1 MFNFRTVPLKFRLP
15 ALMVGFALL
24 VSGMLLTYSFLE
36 KRSYALNS
44 AQKAFQSE
52 ALQRQ
57 DNLQDWLADM
67 EKGLTVL
74 ATSPSTRNGIADLGA
89 AYRSIPG
96 DPRAVLQDAYITA
109 NPNPP
114 ERRALLVDVA
124 GPLPYFQQHS
134 TIHPTFTQWAEL
146 FGFYDIFLFDLNGNL
161 VYTVIKEDDFAQNFV
176 SGPFAET
183 GLGRT
188 FRAARDGTAGTIY
201 MSDLEEYAPSNNI
214 PAGFMA
220 TRVLGEDGRSVG
232 VVAVQMPLAE
242 LTRLAV
248 GADTLGETGDAYLI
262 GSDRKTR
269 SESRFAGR
277 FGVLDTVPMSPQ
289 VEDILAGREKFE
301 VNAMLM
307 SGQTGLARTLL
318 IEGPGVTWGLIVEQ
332 DLAEI
337 MAPVDRALVRM
348 LAITG
353 VAALIVLGLGIVIS
367 RSVTGPIERVSAAIK
382 AVADGDLHIAV
393 TGADRRDEIGRI
405 ALTLDGLR
413 QKLIG
418 AEIAEAERERLQIEQ
433 TKVVDAL
440 SLGLRNLA
448 TGDLTQPITQPFA
461 PDYEG
466 LRQDFNDML
475 EQLSDT
481 ISQVIDASSSIRGRS
496 TEISQASENL
506 SNRTENQAA
515 ALEETAAALDEMT
528 ASVKSAADGARQV
541 EGIVREAR
549 QEAEQSAGIVQGAV
563 AAMTEIRK
571 SSDQISQIIGVIDDI
586 AFQTNLLA
594 LNAGVEAAR
603 AGDAGR
609 GFAVVASE
617 VRALAQRSS
626 AAAKEIKTLISAST
640 QHVGRG
646 VEQVDRTGEALASI
660 VDRVSHI
667 STLISDIAAGAGEQ
681 STGLAEIN
689 VGITQLDQVTQQN
702 AAMSEE
708 STAASHALHQEA
720 SGLSDLVGHFQT
732 VTDGR
737 SVPKAPAR
745 VTAVPQPADKPAN
758 KPANKPAVRPTDRPA
773 QPVRSIASAA
783 PREVKSVTTGRGVW
797 QEF

>member
-1 MFNFRTVPLKFRLP
+1 MFNLRTVPLKYRLP
-15 ALMVGFALL
+15 ALMVGYALL
-24 VSGMLLTYSFLE
+24 VACVLQTYAFLE
-36 KRSYALNS
+36 QRSFALN
-44 AQKAFQSE
+44 AAHKAFQSE

-57 DNLQDWLADM
+57 DNLQGWLAEM
-67 EKGLTVL
+67 EKGLTLL
-74 ATSPSTRNGIADLGA
+74 AISPTTRRGILDLGA
-89 AYRSIPG
+89 AYRSIPA

-114 ERRALLVDVA
+114 EKRALLVDVA
-124 GPLPYFQQHS
+124 GPLAYFQRHS
-134 TIHPTFTQWAEL
+134 SIHPTFAQRAEL

-161 VYTVIKEDDFAQNFV
+161 VYTVAKEADFAQNFV
-176 SGPFAET
+176 SGPYAET

-188 FRAARDGTAGTIY
+188 FRAARDGTAGTIH
-201 MSDLEEYAPSNNI
+201 MSDLEEYAPSKNI

-220 TRVLGEDGRSVG
+220 IQVLGEDGKSVG
-232 VVAVQMPLAE
+232 VVAVQLPLTE

-248 GADTLGETGDAYLI
+248 GADTLGQTGDAYLI
-262 GSDRKTR
+262 GSDQKTR
-269 SESRFAGR
+269 SESRFEGR
-277 FGVLDTVPMSPQ
+277 FGILYKVPMSPQ
-289 VEDILAGREKFE
+289 VEDILAGREDFQID
-301 VNAMLM
+301 AMLM
-307 SGQTGLARTLL
+307 SGQIGLARTLL
-318 IEGPGVTWGLIVEQ
+318 IEGPGITWGLIVEE

-337 MAPVDRALVRM
+337 MLPVNKAIVRM
-348 LAITG
+348 LAITA
-353 VAALIVLGLGIVIS
+353 VAALIVLILGIVIA
-367 RSVTGPIERVSAAIK
+367 RSVTGPIERVGAAIK
-382 AVADGDLHIAV
+382 AVAEGDLQSAV
-393 TGADRRDEIGRI
+393 AGTDRRDEIGRI
-405 ALTLDGLR
+405 ALALDGLR
-413 QKLIG
+413 QKLVG

-433 TKVVDAL
+433 SKVVDAL

-448 TGDLTQPITQPFA
+448 TGDLSQPIVQPFTA
-461 PDYEG
+461 DYDG
-466 LRQDFNDML
+466 LRQDFNGTL

-481 ISQVIDASSSIRGRS
+481 ISQVIDASASIRGRS
-496 TEISQASENL
+496 TEISRASEDL

-515 ALEETAAALDEMT
+515 TLEETAAALDELT

-541 EGIVREAR
+541 EGIVRQAR
-549 QEAEQSAGIVQGAV
+549 EEAEQSAVVVQGAV
-563 AAMTEIRK
+563 AAMSEIRK

-689 VGITQLDQVTQQN
+689 LGITQLDQVTQQN
-702 AAMSEE
+702 AAMVEE

-737 SVPKAPAR
+737 SVPKAPAL
-745 VTAVPQPADKPAN
+745 VIAVPQPAN
-758 KPANKPAVRPTDRPA
+758 KPANKPADKPAVRPAGRPA

-783 PREVKSVTTGRGVW
+783 PREVKSATTGRGVW

>member
-1 MFNFRTVPLKFRLP
+1 MFKLRTVSLKYRLP
-15 ALMVGFALL
+15 ALIVGFALL
-24 VSGMLLTYSFLE
+24 VAGVLQTHAYLE
-36 KRSYALNS
+36 QRSSALNA

-57 DNLQDWLADM
+57 DNLQGWLAEM
-67 EKGLTVL
+67 EKGLLVL
-74 ATSPSTRNGIADLGA
+74 ATSPSTRSGIADLGA
-89 AYRSIPG
+89 AYRSILG
-96 DPRAVLQDAYITA
+96 DPRAVLQGAYITA

-134 TIHPTFTQWAEL
+134 TVHPLFAQRAEL
-146 FGFYDIFLFDLNGNL
+146 LGFFDIFLFDLNGNL
-161 VYTVIKEDDFAQNFV
+161 VYTVAKEADFAQNFV
-176 SGPFAET
+176 SGPFADT

-188 FRAARDGTAGTIY
+188 FRAARDGTADTIY
-201 MSDLEEYAPSNNI
+201 MSDLEEYAPSNNT

-220 TRVLGEDGRSVG
+220 TQVLGEDGKPLG
-232 VVAVQMPLAE
+232 VVAIQLPLME

-262 GSDRKTR
+262 GRDRKTR
-269 SESRFAGR
+269 SESRFKGR
-277 FGVLDTVPMSPQ
+277 FGILDAVPMSPQ
-289 VEDILAGREKFE
+289 VEDFLAGRDRFE
-301 VNAMLM
+301 DDVMLM
-307 SGQTGLARTLL
+307 SGQIGLARILL

-337 MAPVDRALVRM
+337 MAPVNKALIRM
-348 LAITG
+348 LAITA
-353 VAALIVLGLGIVIS
+353 VAALIVLGLGIVIA
-367 RSVTGPIERVSAAIK
+367 RSVTGPIERVGAAIK
-382 AVADGDLHIAV
+382 AVADGNLQSVV
-393 TGADRRDEIGRI
+393 TGADHRDEIGRI
-405 ALTLDGLR
+405 AWALDGLR

-418 AEIAEAERERLQIEQ
+418 AELAEAESERLQIEQ
-433 TKVVDAL
+433 SKVVDAL
-440 SLGLRNLA
+440 SQGLRNLA
-448 TGDLTQPITQPFA
+448 TGDLTQPIVQPFTA
-461 PDYEG
+461 DYDG
-466 LRQDFNDML
+466 LRQDFNGTL

-481 ISQVIDASSSIRGRS
+481 ISQVIEASASIRGRS

-506 SNRTENQAA
+506 SSRTENQAA

-541 EGIVREAR
+541 AGIVQKARE
-549 QEAEQSAGIVQGAV
+549 EAEQSAGIVQGAV

-737 SVPKAPAR
+737 SVQRAPAR
-745 VTAVPQPADKPAN
+745 VIAVPQPAGRPAD
-758 KPANKPAVRPTDRPA
+758 KPANKPAVRPTGRPA
-773 QPVRSIASAA
+773 QPVRAIASAA

>member
-1 MFNFRTVPLKFRLP
+1 MFNLRTVPLKYRLP
-15 ALMVGFALL
+15 ALMVGYALL
-24 VSGMLLTYSFLE
+24 VACVLQTYAFLE
-36 KRSYALNS
+36 QRSFALN
-44 AQKAFQSE
+44 AAHKAFQSE

-57 DNLQDWLADM
+57 DNLQGWLAEM
-67 EKGLTVL
+67 EKGLTLL
-74 ATSPSTRNGIADLGA
+74 AISPTTRRGILDLGA
-89 AYRSIPG
+89 AYRSIPA

-114 ERRALLVDVA
+114 EKRALLVDVA
-124 GPLPYFQQHS
+124 GPLAYFQRHS
-134 TIHPTFTQWAEL
+134 SIHPTFAQRAEL

-161 VYTVIKEDDFAQNFV
+161 VYTVAKEADFAQNFV
-176 SGPFAET
+176 SGPYAET

-188 FRAARDGTAGTIY
+188 FRAARDGTAGTIH
-201 MSDLEEYAPSNNI
+201 MSDLEEYAPSKNI

-220 TRVLGEDGRSVG
+220 IQVLGEDGKSVG
-232 VVAVQMPLAE
+232 VVAVQLPLTE

-248 GADTLGETGDAYLI
+248 GADTLGQTGDAYLI
-262 GSDRKTR
+262 GSDQKTR
-269 SESRFAGR
+269 SESRFEGR
-277 FGVLDTVPMSPQ
+277 FGILYKVPMSPQ
-289 VEDILAGREKFE
+289 VEDILAGREDFQID
-301 VNAMLM
+301 AMLM
-307 SGQTGLARTLL
+307 SGQIGLARTLL
-318 IEGPGVTWGLIVEQ
+318 IEGPGITWGLIVEE

-337 MAPVDRALVRM
+337 MLPVNKAIVRM
-348 LAITG
+348 LAITA
-353 VAALIVLGLGIVIS
+353 VAALIVLILGIVIA
-367 RSVTGPIERVSAAIK
+367 RSVTGPIERVGAAIK
-382 AVADGDLHIAV
+382 AVAEGDLHSAV
-393 TGADRRDEIGRI
+393 AGADSRDEIGRI
-405 ALTLDGLR
+405 AWALDGLR
-413 QKLIG
+413 QKLVG

-433 TKVVDAL
+433 SKVVDAL

-448 TGDLTQPITQPFA
+448 TGDLSQPIVQPFTA
-461 PDYEG
+461 DYDG
-466 LRQDFNDML
+466 LRQDFNGTL

-481 ISQVIDASSSIRGRS
+481 ISQVIDASASIRGRS
-496 TEISQASENL
+496 TEISRASEDL

-515 ALEETAAALDEMT
+515 TLEETAAALDELT

-541 EGIVREAR
+541 EGIVRQAR
-549 QEAEQSAGIVQGAV
+549 EEAEQSAVVVQGAV
-563 AAMTEIRK
+563 AAMSEIRK

-689 VGITQLDQVTQQN
+689 LGITQLDQVTQQN
-702 AAMSEE
+702 AAMVEE

-745 VTAVPQPADKPAN
+745 VIAVPQPAN
-758 KPANKPAVRPTDRPA
+758 KPANKPADKPAVRPAGRPA

-783 PREVKSVTTGRGVW
+783 PREVKSATTGRGVW

>member
-1 MFNFRTVPLKFRLP
+1 MFNLRTVPLNYRLP

-24 VSGMLLTYSFLE
+24 VAGVLQTYAFLE
-36 KRSYALNS
+36 QRSFALN
-44 AQKAFQSE
+44 AAHEAFQSE

-57 DNLQDWLADM
+57 DNLQGWLAEM
-67 EKGLTVL
+67 EQGLTLL
-74 ATSPSTRNGIADLGA
+74 ATSPTTRRGILDLGT
-89 AYRSIPG
+89 AYRSIPA
-96 DPRAVLQDAYITA
+96 DPRAVLQGAYITA

-114 ERRALLVDVA
+114 DKRALLVDVA
-124 GPLPYFQQHS
+124 GPLSYFRQHS
-134 TIHPTFTQWAEL
+134 TVHPTFAQRAEL
-146 FGFYDIFLFDLNGNL
+146 FGFYDIFLFDLNGNA
-161 VYTVIKEDDFAQNFV
+161 VYTVSKEDDFAHNFV
-176 SGPFAET
+176 SGPYADT

-188 FRAARDGTAGTIY
+188 FRAARDGIAGTNY
-201 MSDLEEYAPSNNI
+201 MSDLEDYAPGNNI

-220 TRVLGEDGRSVG
+220 TQVLGEDGRSVG
-232 VVAVQMPLAE
+232 VVAVQLPLAE
-242 LTRLAV
+242 LTRLTL

-262 GSDRKTR
+262 GSDRTTR
-269 SESRFAGR
+269 SASRFEGR

-289 VEDILAGREKFE
+289 VEDFLAGREKFE
-301 VNAMLM
+301 DDVMLM
-307 SGQTGLARTLL
+307 SGQIGFARILL

-332 DLAEI
+332 DVAEI
-337 MAPVDRALVRM
+337 MAPVNKALVRM
-348 LAITG
+348 LAITA
-353 VAALIVLGLGIVIS
+353 VAALIVLILGIVIA
-367 RSVTGPIERVSAAIK
+367 RSVTGPIERVGAAIK
-382 AVADGDLHIAV
+382 AVADGDLHSAV
-393 TGADRRDEIGRI
+393 AGADSRDEIGRI
-405 ALTLDGLR
+405 AWALDGLR
-413 QKLIG
+413 QKLVG

-433 TKVVDAL
+433 SKVVDAL

-448 TGDLTQPITQPFA
+448 TGDLSQPIVQPFTA
-461 PDYEG
+461 DYDG
-466 LRQDFNDML
+466 LRQDFNGTL
-475 EQLSDT
+475 EQLSET
-481 ISQVIDASSSIRGRS
+481 ISQVIDASASIRGRS

-515 ALEETAAALDEMT
+515 ALEETAAALDELT

-563 AAMTEIRK
+563 AAMSEIRK

-667 STLISDIAAGAGEQ
+667 STLISDIAAAAGEQ

-689 VGITQLDQVTQQN
+689 LGITQLDQVTQQN
-702 AAMSEE
+702 AAMVEE

-720 SGLSDLVGHFQT
+720 SGLSDLVGNFQT

-745 VTAVPQPADKPAN
+745 VIAVPQPAN
-758 KPANKPAVRPTDRPA
+758 KPADRPADKPAVRPAGRPA
-773 QPVRSIASAA
+773 QPVRSIASVA
-783 PREVKSVTTGRGVW
+783 PREVKSATTGRGVW

>member
-1 MFNFRTVPLKFRLP
+1 MFKLRTVALKYRLP

-24 VSGMLLTYSFLE
+24 VAGVLQTYAYVE
-36 KRSYALNS
+36 QRSSALS
-44 AQKAFQSE
+44 AANKAFQSE
-52 ALQRQ
+52 AVQRR
-57 DNLQDWLADM
+57 DNLQGWLAEM
-67 EKGLTVL
+67 EKGLTLL
-74 ATSPSTRNGIADLGA
+74 ATSPSTRRGILDLGT
-89 AYRSIPG
+89 AYRSIPA
-96 DPRAVLQDAYITA
+96 DPRSVLQDAYITA

-114 ERRALLVDVA
+114 EKRALLVDVA
-124 GPLPYFQQHS
+124 GPLSYFRQHS
-134 TIHPTFTQWAEL
+134 TVHPTFVQRAEL
-146 FGFYDIFLFDLNGNL
+146 LGFYDIFLFDLNGNL
-161 VYTVIKEDDFAQNFV
+161 VYTVAKEDDFAQNFV
-176 SGPFAET
+176 SGPYAET

-188 FRAARDGTAGTIY
+188 FRGARDGTARTIY
-201 MSDLEEYAPSNNI
+201 MSDLEKYAPSNNI

-220 TRVLGEDGRSVG
+220 TQVQGEDGKSVG
-232 VVAVQMPLAE
+232 VVAVQLPLAE

-262 GSDRKTR
+262 GSDQKTR
-269 SESRFAGR
+269 SASRFEGR
-277 FGVLDTVPMSPQ
+277 FGVLDKVPMSPQ
-289 VEDILAGREKFE
+289 VEDFLAGREEFQTH
-301 VNAMLM
+301 ALLM
-307 SGQTGLARTLL
+307 SGQIGLAYTLL
-318 IEGPGVTWGLIVEQ
+318 IKGPGITWGLIVEE
-332 DLAEI
+332 DFADI
-337 MAPVDRALVRM
+337 MAPVNKALVRM
-348 LAITG
+348 LAISA
-353 VAALIVLGLGIVIS
+353 VAALIVLGLGIVIA

-382 AVADGDLHIAV
+382 AVADGNLQSAV
-393 TGADRRDEIGRI
+393 GGTDRRDEIGRI
-405 ALTLDGLR
+405 ALALDGLR

-418 AEIAEAERERLQIEQ
+418 AELAEAERERLQIEQ
-433 TKVVDAL
+433 SKVVDAL
-440 SLGLRNLA
+440 GLGLRNLA
-448 TGDLTQPITQPFA
+448 TGDLTQPITKPFA
-461 PDYEG
+461 ADYDG
-466 LRQDFNDML
+466 LRQDFNGTL

-481 ISQVIDASSSIRGRS
+481 ISQVIDASASIRGRS

-515 ALEETAAALDEMT
+515 ALEETAAALDELT

-541 EGIVREAR
+541 AGIVQKARE
-549 QEAEQSAGIVQGAV
+549 EAEQSAGIVQGAV

-689 VGITQLDQVTQQN
+689 IGITQLDQVTQQN
-702 AAMSEE
+702 AAMVEE
-708 STAASHALHQEA
+708 STAASYALHQEA
-720 SGLSDLVGHFQT
+720 TGLSDLVGHFQT
-732 VTDGR
+732 VTDVR

-745 VTAVPQPADKPAN
+745 VIAVLHPADKR
-758 KPANKPAVRPTDRPA
+758 AVKSTDRPA
-773 QPVRSIASAA
+773 QPAVRSTATATA
-783 PREVKSVTTGRGVW
+783 REVKSVTTGRGVW